1 VHPGALR
8 SEQAYAELKQRL
20 LAGDFRLG
28 ARLKETKLAALLDVS
43 RTPVREAL
51 LRLHAEGLV
60 TRQPDGGYIPVVP
73 DVPLIRSLYEVRAG
87 LELQAI
93 RRGGHDRDTVAALLD
108 EWHALADDEPEAAPA
123 FVLLDESFHQGLAEA
138 AGNSVLADVL
148 RQINERIRPV
158 RMVDFLTPDR
168 ITSTIAEHLEP
179 CTPARSATPSAS
191 SSPTSTSPRPWSSTA
206 SRPPS
211 RAWPPPP
218 TWRTSSDAHRR
229 GSPGLGRRAAAP
241 RGACPHE
248 ALR

>member
-168 ITSTIAEHLEP
+168 ITSTIAEHLEL
-179 CTPARSATPSAS
+179 AEAVHAGSL
-191 SSPTSTSPRPWSSTA
+191 
-206 SRPPS
+206 
-211 RAWPPPP
+211 
-218 TWRTSSDAHRR
+218 SDAERIFIAHLDVSQAVVEHRV
-229 GSPGLGRRAAAP
+229 AAAITRMATAP
-241 RGACPHE
+241 DLE
-248 ALR
+248 DEQ